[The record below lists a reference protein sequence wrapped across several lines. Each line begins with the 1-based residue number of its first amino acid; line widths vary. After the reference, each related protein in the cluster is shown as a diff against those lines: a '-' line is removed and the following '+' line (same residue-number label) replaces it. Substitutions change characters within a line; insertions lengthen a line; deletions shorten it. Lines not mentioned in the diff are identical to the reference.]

1 MEQDDFNIRIFNFYY
16 KEYTINHTI
25 THDANGI
32 TIEITNIPAD
42 MIEQLKQEFGDGI
55 TIEIHSYC
63 TGDVWEQLKNSRVQT
78 GKPCNVD
85 GQISTALQPTVEGVN
100 PRPIYVEKSN

>member
-1 MEQDDFNIRIFNFYY
+1 MITDSPNKDYKITARAELVKKMEEQEGQKFYF
-16 KEYTINHTI
+16 E
-25 THDANGI
+25 
-32 TIEITNIPAD
+32 
-42 MIEQLKQEFGDGI
+42 EFGDGI